1 MNRRKGLLAVVAVS
15 CAAVLPLL
23 MGQGCPN
30 GAGLGLP
37 GGGDL
42 GYTNVTPA
50 EANALIQA
58 HQGDPNFV
66 ILDVRDPDEFAG
78 GHIEGA
84 INVCLNCVSSFAE
97 SVTDFDKAKTYLVYC
112 RSGRRS
118 ATASGIMAAE
128 GFQNVYNMTGGI
140 TAWQVAGLPAVQ

>member
-1 MNRRKGLLAVVAVS
+1 MSRREGLLTCVTMSCVV
-15 CAAVLPLL
+15 VLPLL

-30 GAGLGLP
+30 GTGLGLP
-37 GGGDL
+37 GGDP
-42 GYTNVTPA
+42 GYVNVTPT
-50 EANALIQA
+50 EAQALIQS
-58 HQGDPNFV
+58 HQGDPSFV
-66 ILDVRDPDEFAG
+66 ILDVRDPEEFAG

-118 ATASGIMAAE
+118 ATASGIMAQE
-128 GFQNVYNMTGGI
+128 GFTNVYNMTGGFV
-140 TAWQVAGLPAVQ
+140 AWQAAGLPAVQ